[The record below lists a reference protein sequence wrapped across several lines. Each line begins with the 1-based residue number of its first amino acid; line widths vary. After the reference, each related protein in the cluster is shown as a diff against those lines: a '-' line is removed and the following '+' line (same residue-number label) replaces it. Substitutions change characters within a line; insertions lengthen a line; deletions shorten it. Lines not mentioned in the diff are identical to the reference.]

1 MTFDSIDRTELCK
14 KLHVFNSGIQGNMLT
29 IIKCLYDKVK
39 CCVKYKGVL
48 SENFQSDV
56 GLMQGV
62 TLSPLR
68 FSLYAND
75 LEINFVKDNCPS
87 LEIQEVSLFF
97 LMYADDM
104 VLFSESQEGLQ
115 HMLNTLSE

>member
-1 MTFDSIDRTELCK
+1 
-14 KLHVFNSGIQGNMLT
+14 
-29 IIKCLYDKVK
+29 
-39 CCVKYKGVL
+39 
-48 SENFQSDV
+48 
-56 GLMQGV
+56 MQGE
-62 TLSPLR
+62 TLSPLL
-68 FSLYAND
+68 FSLYINN

-115 HMLNTLSE
+115 HMLNTLSEYSAAWNLNVNTSKTKIVVFRNRYKVQRKDVWLYSIEVLDIVDELITWYDV